1 MTRLIRIK
9 VTISFDNPR
18 HYFGCLQW
26 FLRDIHRIVLFAEV
40 YCHEAIISILDLRLG
55 EWYKLS
61 IVFVLKLI
69 GDKVVFTSW
78 FDCSSVFW
86 KVDASRYFTYTYRV
100 FHRLNSEIIVLLYLF
115 SDYFWGHLR
124 FFFFLAGDEFEVWL
138 LRFQNL
144 SLLTFYW
151 LTVDDVFIEKL
162 A

>member
-1 MTRLIRIK
+1 MTYMTRLIRIK
-9 VTISFDNPR
+9 VAISFDHSR

-78 FDCSSVFW
+78 FDCSSVF
-86 KVDASRYFTYTYRV
+86 
-100 FHRLNSEIIVLLYLF
+100 
-115 SDYFWGHLR
+115 
-124 FFFFLAGDEFEVWL
+124 
-138 LRFQNL
+138 
-144 SLLTFYW
+144 
-151 LTVDDVFIEKL
+151 
-162 A
+162 